1 MNLHRREHEM
11 SLPLII
17 TRISRFRILLCA
29 CLLFVSGG
37 LILGRWKTPP
47 AGQPQIASEGKPEAE
62 IITVTPAGFEPTEI
76 TRPRGPFVLAVDNR
90 SGLDALA
97 LYLELENGSR
107 VNTQLTRRGKL
118 AWRELVDFPP
128 GTYLL
133 RAANDE
139 TWSCRITLTAR

>member
-1 MNLHRREHEM
+1 M

-17 TRISRFRILLCA
+17 TRIARFRLLLLLL
-29 CLLFVSGG
+29 LLFVSGG
-37 LILGRWKTPP
+37 LMLGRWRTPLTSQ
-47 AGQPQIASEGKPEAE
+47 AQKVVRGDQPEAE
-62 IITVTPAGFEPTEI
+62 IITVTPAGFEPIEI

-90 SGLDALA
+90 SGLDGLD

-118 AWRELVDFPP
+118 AWREVVDFPP

-133 RAANDE
+133 RAANDQ